1 MAWLVRHGPGR
12 RKIER
17 SETEKSRKEVCGWI
31 CRREQEVWRFLNYIL
46 MLSRELLWNRYYTF
60 RHMNWSA
67 GQSQYLSFDTLVL
80 AQWLHELKSHGNKYG
95 GCVCDFPCWSGH
107 CCCWMVL
114 GGSWELWRWAKS
126 IDHSHSF
133 IMLAFGCICVGVLNC
148 SVVSDSLWP
157 QRLKP
162 TRLFCPWA
170 SPDKDTGVGCH
181 FLLQGIF
188 LTQGLNPH
196 LLHWQADSLPL
207 SHLSSPLDA
216 SVCSQI
222 VLRVIYFSI
231 DQSDSAVKQFS
242 QVLPVG
248 S

>member
-133 IMLAFGCICVGVLNC
+133 IMLAFGKIWTIICLFKYMLRTTSLCQKNKMQRYSFSLLYIPMLQSYRIFIFIKFYLSLHSPTQLDMAKFYSHLKCQISDTFLSLNNEWN
-148 SVVSDSLWP
+148 V
-157 QRLKP
+157 
-162 TRLFCPWA
+162 FYYA
-170 SPDKDTGVGCH
+170 A
-181 FLLQGIF
+181 
-188 LTQGLNPH
+188 LNP
-196 LLHWQADSLPL
+196 
-207 SHLSSPLDA
+207 
-216 SVCSQI
+216 I
-222 VLRVIYFSI
+222 VLYPSY
-231 DQSDSAVKQFS
+231 DNA
-242 QVLPVG
+242 LL
-248 S
+248 